1 MGNKFANIGFNSY
14 INTDKV
20 VAILSNE
27 TVSAESVAVACEDL
41 KVMIDCTGERRPKAL
56 LVTDSDT
63 ILISALTPITLCQRF
78 NDNADNEYDDKEEIQ
93 FDTEYEYDE

>member
-20 VAILSNE
+20 VAVLSSE
-27 TVSAESVAVACEDL
+27 TVAAESIAIACEDL
-41 KVMIDCTGERRPKAL
+41 KVMIDCTGERRPKAI
-56 LVTDSDT
+56 LVTDSDSV
-63 ILISALTPITLCQRF
+63 LLSALSPTTLCQRF
-78 NDNADNEYDDKEEIQ
+78 NDNTDSVYDDKEEIQ